1 MKNDIA
7 VAARNKA
14 KLRRERK
21 KGANSQEE
29 APQPSQKRPMAE
41 WKIRLL
47 ALIPPILF
55 ACYLVW
61 DLSKQ

>member
-1 MKNDIA
+1 MKNDEA
-7 VAARNKA
+7 VMARNKA
-14 KLRRERK
+14 RLRRERK
-21 KGANSQEE
+21 KGGNPQEA
-29 APQPSQKRPMAE
+29 APPPDQKRPMAE

-61 DLSKQ
+61 DLSRQ

>member
-1 MKNDIA
+1 
-7 VAARNKA
+7 
-14 KLRRERK
+14 
-21 KGANSQEE
+21 
-29 APQPSQKRPMAE
+29 MAE

-61 DLSKQ
+61 DLSSSEVSKPRCLEQQPLILSCNTDTA